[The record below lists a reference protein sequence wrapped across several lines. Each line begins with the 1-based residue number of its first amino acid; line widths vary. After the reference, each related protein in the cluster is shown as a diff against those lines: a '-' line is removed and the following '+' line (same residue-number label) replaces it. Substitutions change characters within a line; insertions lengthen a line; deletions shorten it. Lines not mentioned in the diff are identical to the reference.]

1 MDGEAQQLVPR
12 GGELDLVD
20 AVPEAVVGAE
30 DGRVRVGGGTPDHR
44 LTAGLDAE
52 ALQAVPCP
60 AGAVSVERV
69 GEDTVAREEVVPL
82 ERRWLVQYLVGGR
95 HGVSVADPAPEARR
109 APGSSPGSPPLI
121 GFRSGC
127 PSVQERPA

>member
-12 GGELDLVD
+12 GVELDLVD

-30 DGRVRVGGGTPDHR
+30 DGRVRVGEATPDHR

-69 GEDTVAREEVVPL
+69 GEDTVAREEGVPL
-82 ERRWLVQYLVGGR
+82 GGGGR
-95 HGVSVADPAPEARR
+95 TPPAPQTRR
-109 APGSSPGSPPLI
+109 GPGPLPGAPAAVHRISLWMPVSSGTPRWAPPAA
-121 GFRSGC
+121 C
-127 PSVQERPA
+127 SV